1 MSAVEGQRRRNAHIN
16 VNNGHHQDSEIDLGL
31 SWRALSLTHTHTYT
45 HAHPHVKSWTLD
57 SLCWGDNTHLILQ
70 AKKPDTDISQ
80 FQPLQMPWMTFQR
93 RKWRNWGCL
102 VWIQQNVMRIANI
115 TQKWQAKAICTWYLA
130 ATRYCAWQFILHSV
144 CCSSPACFQRLWCN
158 TAGFV
163 GTTASCFYS
172 RWSISCLLVLPA
184 CYLRVEVCSCFLLLL
199 WCCAAFTAVAATA
212 TSNSDSN
219 SSGPIA
225 RQRAADAIFPSILE
239 CCIGFTMFY
248 WPCNSTTGPQK
259 QAVRILRHTLLHIL
273 VSLCHVPR
281 KGAKPQAKPV
291 LFQKTSTLGWL

>member
-80 FQPLQMPWMTFQR
+80 FQPLQMPWMTFHR

-115 TQKWQAKAICTWYLA
+115 TQKWQAKAICTWLQQG
-130 ATRYCAWQFILHSV
+130 TVHDNSYCTLSAVQVQHVFSDYGAILPDLLV
-144 CCSSPACFQRLWCN
+144 LLPA
-158 TAGFV
+158 V
-163 GTTASCFYS
+163 S

-291 LFQKTSTLGWL
+291 LFQRTSTLGWL